1 MYEDFTR
8 IHDGENDHSYL
19 SSTKK
24 ILGNIDPYWLE
35 NQSSE
40 RNQMSHWNGAFPCHQ
55 QFCHSLCQ
63 EMIRLHFS
71 LPHIWIIFQIMDTAG
86 LCIACG
92 QVAADV
98 QMFSPHVANTN
109 SRVTLRPRLCRRMRV
124 FIEVCLWVLWAATA
138 TIRLTFHL
146 PLSFKPIVHVL
157 KTALAKICPSPSFE
171 CYLVE

>member
-1 MYEDFTR
+1 MIQIKLLNVMYKDFTR

-55 QFCHSLCQ
+55 QYCHSLCQ
-63 EMIRLHFS
+63 EMIRLHLS

-92 QVAADV
+92 QFAADV

-109 SRVTLRPRLCRRMRV
+109 SPVTLSSGRGFVGGCGFLSRSASECFGQQRQRFDLLFISLCHSN
-124 FIEVCLWVLWAATA
+124 L
-138 TIRLTFHL
+138 
-146 PLSFKPIVHVL
+146 LSM
-157 KTALAKICPSPSFE
+157 
-171 CYLVE
+171 Y